1 MIKTFEQFINE
12 NYNDMPVLAYGE
24 EYGAPLFNEVSESLM
39 YNLNKSINEGRLV
52 IDKNIIEEGLF
63 DTVANLFKKGADKA
77 GAVAADNESAAEE
90 YFNALKTV
98 IKDTPDDY
106 VAAFDMAKFRKEA
119 EQDAESFRKIE
130 ELCKSA
136 EDILAKIAEKE
147 NEMYKTIK
155 EKMTAV
161 NEAIKEFTKNAI
173 AKINEIVEVA
183 KNKVTAAIAAVMV
196 FCKSMMEYAKTTLKR
211 IGEGVIIGFALP
223 FVLSFIVYKG
233 VLQICTKLVE
243 KVKDGAKFVKDAFVK
258 IKNAIANWV
267 KDMLAKAKDA
277 LVKGC
282 KAIKDGAMSAF
293 KAIGNAYL
301 GIVAIIGQLVSD
313 AKDAISEA
321 YNAFIEGMKEFA
333 DEVKAYV
340 KEKWNAVTTWCK
352 NTASAFADGVK
363 TVWGKMKEKVIAAA
377 GAAKDAYNAIKDY
390 AKETVDNINKW
401 QDDKQRGFYKA
412 GMKYA
417 VDKWGKDEVS
427 SWLDEL

>member
-12 NYNDMPVLAYGE
+12 NYNNVPVLAYGE
-24 EYGAPLFNEVSESLM
+24 EYGAPLFNEVSEALM

-52 IDKNIIEEGLF
+52 INKNMIEEGLF

-77 GAVAADNESAAEE
+77 GAVAAENEDAAEV

-98 IKDTPDDY
+98 VRDTPDDY

-136 EDILAKIAEKE
+136 EDIFAKIAEKE

-161 NEAIKEFTKNAI
+161 NEAIKEFTKSAI
-173 AKINEIVEVA
+173 TKINEIVEVA
-183 KNKVTAAIAAVMV
+183 KNKVTAAIAAVMM
-196 FCKSMMEYAKTTLKR
+196 FCKSMMEYGKTALKR
-211 IGEGVIIGFALP
+211 IGEGIIIGFALP

-243 KVKDGAKFVKDAFVK
+243 KVKDGANLVKDAFVK

-277 LVKGC
+277 LVKAC
-282 KAIKDGAMSAF
+282 KAIKDGVKDAF
-293 KAIGNAYL
+293 KAIGNAFL
-301 GIVAIIGQLVSD
+301 GVVAIIGQLASD

-321 YNAFIEGMKEFA
+321 YSAFIEGLKELA
-333 DEVKAYV
+333 NEVRAYV
-340 KEKWNAVTTWCK
+340 KDKWNAVTKWCK
-352 NTASAFADGVK
+352 DTASAFADGVK
-363 TVWGKMKEKVIAAA
+363 NVWDKVKDKVVAAA
-377 GAAKDAYNAIKDY
+377 GAVKDAYNTLKDNAKATWEDIK
-390 AKETVDNINKW
+390 KW
-401 QDDKQRGFYKA
+401 SDDKQKAYYKDS
-412 GMKYA
+412 MKYA
-417 VDKWGKDEVS
+417 SDKWGKDEVS
-427 SWLDEL
+427 SWMDEL